1 VSNGDGCSLAA
12 LIAAVAGNL
21 YFRSGMAARPS
32 PSQLSLSFAAAFT
45 PPGRPGRE
53 LDRRNGT
60 EYREMT
66 CRSVLTWVQGT
77 RASDF
82 FSANPYRGCEF
93 GCAYC
98 YARYTHEFLQEPRWE
113 DFERHVYVKV
123 NAPEALDRDLRRKR
137 AMGNELRLGTA
148 TDPYQPAERR
158 FGVTRKMLEKL
169 LRYRGLSIS
178 LATKSGLVERDAPLL
193 AELARRHEVH
203 VHLSCA
209 SVDAKLLRRLEPRS
223 PTPELRFRAMAAL
236 AARGVT
242 VGLLAAPVMPGLAD
256 SEEDLVA
263 LFRRAREA
271 GASSIL
277 SQALFL
283 PSASKRRF
291 FPWLERNAPELYE
304 RYRRAYRGGLEP
316 NRPAEGRSSSGPLVR
331 GLEPNRTA
339 EGRSS
344 SGPLVRGLE
353 FEAEYRLL
361 LARRIEAAR
370 VAAGFGGGARVLGRQ

>member
-1 VSNGDGCSLAA
+1 MLAH
-12 LIAAVAGNL
+12 
-21 YFRSGMAARPS
+21 ARDCGLLDDTVPMFS
-32 PSQLSLSFAAAFT
+32 MTPRPQPSQLSLSFAAGFT
-45 PPGRPGRE
+45 PPGRPGRI

-66 CRSVLTWVQGT
+66 CRSILTWVQGT

-98 YARYTHEFLQEPRWE
+98 YARYTHGFLEEPHWE

-123 NAPEALDRDLRRKR
+123 NAAESLERDLRRKR
-137 AMGNELRLGTA
+137 ATGNELRFGTA

-158 FGVTRKMLEKL
+158 FGVMRQMLERM

-178 LATKSGLVERDAPLL
+178 LSTKSGLVERDAELL
-193 AELARRHEVH
+193 GELRRRHEVR

-223 PTPELRFRAMAAL
+223 PTPERRFRAMAAL
-236 AARGVT
+236 SARGVT
-242 VGLLAAPVMPGLAD
+242 VGLLAAPVLPGLAD

-283 PSASKRRF
+283 PTASKRRF
-291 FPWLERNAPELYE
+291 FPWLEHHAPELYQ
-304 RYRRAYRGGLEP
+304 RYRRAYRGGLE
-316 NRPAEGRSSSGPLVR
+316 
-331 GLEPNRTA
+331 
-339 EGRSS
+339 
-344 SGPLVRGLE
+344 
-353 FEAEYRLL
+353 FEAEYRKL
-361 LARRIEAAR
+361 LARRLDAAR
-370 VAAGFGGGARVLGRQ
+370 AAAGFGGDARVLGRR